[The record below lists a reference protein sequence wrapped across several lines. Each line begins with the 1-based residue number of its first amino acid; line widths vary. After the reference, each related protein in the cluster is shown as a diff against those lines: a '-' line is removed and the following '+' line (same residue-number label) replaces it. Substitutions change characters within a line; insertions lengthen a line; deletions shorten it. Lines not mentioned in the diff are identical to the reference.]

1 MKTNLIKVTG
11 DWLDVVN
18 ACRSTVSKPP
28 LGREPS
34 KAFKTKILI
43 SEHSPIRLISFLWDW
58 RAIMS
63 WVATHW
69 SRHKFEKFISTQRT
83 DRTGIDRNKLPQDE
97 EVDFMGYANVQNLI
111 DAFRKRLC
119 YTASPETRA
128 LGEDFRAVLRM
139 IEPEIS
145 DVLVPNCVYRC
156 GCPEMDMCENKTWLQ
171 FKTWC
176 ESAHSLKP
184 ELLGIKRRY
193 DLYNEWFYLQ
203 HGLLRKVDD
212 RDGSQEE

>member
-1 MKTNLIKVTG
+1 MKTHIIKVKG
-11 DWLDVVN
+11 DWQDVVN

-28 LGREPS
+28 LGHEPS
-34 KAFKTKILI
+34 KSFKTKILI

-58 RAIMS
+58 RDIMS

-83 DRTGIDRNKLPQDE
+83 DRTGIDRNKLPQGE
-97 EVDFMGYANVQNLI
+97 EVDFMGDANVQHLI
-111 DAFRKRLC
+111 DAHRKRLC
-119 YTASPETRA
+119 YTASDETRELA
-128 LGEDFRAVLRM
+128 EDFKAAVHE

-156 GCPEMDMCENKTWLQ
+156 GCPELEMCHNKTWLQ

-176 ESAHSLKP
+176 KAAHKLDV
-184 ELLGIKRRY
+184 EMMGIKRRY
-193 DLYNEWFYLQ
+193 ELYNEWFHLQ
-203 HGLLRKVDD
+203 RGHHNED
-212 RDGSQEE
+212 

>member
-1 MKTNLIKVTG
+1 MKTNIIKTKG
-11 DWLDVVN
+11 DWQDVVN

-28 LGREPS
+28 LGHDPS
-34 KAFKTKILI
+34 AVFKTKILI

-58 RAIMS
+58 RQIMS

-83 DRTGIDRNKLPQDE
+83 DRTGIDRNHLEQGE
-97 EVDFMGYANVQNLI
+97 LVDFLGDANVQNLI

-119 YTASPETRA
+119 YTASEETRN
-128 LGEDFRAVLRM
+128 LGEDFKTILRG

-156 GCPEMDMCENKTWLQ
+156 GCPELEMCENHTWLQ

-176 ESAHSLKP
+176 KDAHKLDV
-184 ELLGIKRRY
+184 EMLGIKRRY

-203 HGLLRKVDD
+203 
-212 RDGSQEE
+212 QEENYE